1 MGKVRDFGRDPLPGS
16 GVFLVKSLKNGKVL
30 GKVKAKDLDEAVK
43 KVRESLPAAYK
54 SGFVVS
60 EIPLGG

>member
-1 MGKVRDFGRDPLPGS
+1 MGDVRDFGRDPLPGS
-16 GVFLVKSLKNGKVL
+16 GVFLVRSLKSKRVL
-30 GKVKAKDLDEAVK
+30 GRVKAKDLDEAME

-54 SGFVVS
+54 SGFVVT